1 MKILQR
7 DQYLLPLANMAMRGL
22 ALVGRFGLVI
32 YVAQFIGLEALGLFA
47 LVQGV
52 AGIAPPALGW
62 GLSYFL
68 SRDIVDLPPLAA
80 GRMLRDRLFV
90 TIVSLAAAVG
100 VVAITSWTGLIRLPE
115 PTAMIILIICLE
127 AIAFDIH
134 MAMISLGK
142 PIAANALLFVRSAA
156 WVAPAVVLGV
166 VSPGFRSLEPLYWF
180 WLGGLLLNMALLVP
194 IFRNWPI
201 REILRSPL
209 DVLGLVKQ
217 IRNGWL
223 IYLNDVAIVGTLYLD
238 RYVVGYFLGL
248 KATGLFSLYWS
259 VANAAHVLVT
269 TAVIQISLPTLVRAY
284 RTSGAAH
291 WLATLRGEAVKIV
304 LAGTPLLVAIFVV
317 TVVLLP
323 LVGFHRFQEDPILFL
338 LMLISVLPRLLGD
351 LGSYGL
357 YSRSKD
363 GQFARINLSGVLLA
377 IVLSVLMVNAW
388 GLLGAATAMNCTAIA
403 LLVIRLVALSRIE
416 RIATPA
422 GFAP

>member
-1 MKILQR
+1 MRALRR
-7 DQYLLPLANMAMRGL
+7 DQYLLPLANMAMRGV
-22 ALVGRFGLVI
+22 ALVARFGLVV
-32 YVAQFIGLEALGLFA
+32 YLAQFVGLEALGLFA
-47 LVQGV
+47 LVQGA

-68 SRDIVDLPPLAA
+68 SRDIVDQSPLTA
-80 GRMLRDRLFV
+80 GRMLRDRLLV
-90 TIVSLAAAVG
+90 TIASLAAAVFIILVLTSTG
-100 VVAITSWTGLIRLPE
+100 VLTLPE
-115 PTAMIILIICLE
+115 PAAMIILIVCLE

-156 WVAPAVVLGV
+156 WVAPAVILGLIF
-166 VSPGFRSLEPLYWF
+166 PGFRSLEPLYWF
-180 WLGGLLLNMALLVP
+180 WLGGLVLNMALLVP

-201 REILRSPL
+201 GEIVASPL
-209 DVLGLVKQ
+209 DFRRQIQQ

-269 TAVIQISLPTLVRAY
+269 TAVIQIALPALVRAY

-291 WLATLRGEAVKIV
+291 WLATLRGEAMKIV
-304 LAGTPLLVAIFVV
+304 LAGVPLLVAIFVV
-317 TVVLLP
+317 AVFMLP
-323 LVGFHRFQEDPILFL
+323 LVGFYRFTEDPLLFL
-338 LMLISVLPRLLGD
+338 LMLVSVLPRLLGD
-351 LGSYGL
+351 LCSYGL

-363 GQFARINLSGVLLA
+363 SQFAGINLSGVLLA
-377 IVLSVLMVNAW
+377 ILLSVIMVNAW
-388 GLLGAATAMNCTAIA
+388 GLVGAAIAMNCTAVA
-403 LLVIRLVALSRIE
+403 LLVIRLLALSRID
-416 RIATPA
+416 RDTPTA
-422 GFAP
+422 GFAQ